1 MVLRHQRSDGR
12 PTNQQGDRTL
22 MFKPSCKFLRQRARH
37 SIRLPVLT
45 CILFLGLPETP
56 FAAESYWPQWRGPLG
71 TGVAPDA
78 NPPVQWSED
87 ENVRWKVQL
96 PGLGHS
102 TPIVWQ
108 DRVYVTCAVP
118 HGDPVAPFYS
128 NASGAHD
135 NLPVTSRQ
143 RFVVLAIDRGN
154 GKVVWQRNVGEAL
167 PHEGGHYTA
176 SFASNSPV
184 TDGRHVFACFGSYG
198 LFCLDQSG
206 TVVWQLD
213 MGDMQSRHGHG
224 EGSSP
229 VLHGNVLVMNWDHE
243 GKSFVVAL
251 DKETGRQRWKVKR
264 DEVTSWATP
273 IVVQHGGLSQLI
285 VSGTNRVRAYNLS
298 DGRVVWEC
306 GGLSR
311 NIVASPVASDGMVYV
326 GSSYDTRAMLAITLD
341 GARGD
346 ITGTDKVAWSRS
358 QRTPYVPSP
367 LLYDNKLYF
376 LRHYQG
382 ILTRLD
388 AKTGEETIGP
398 FRLSGIQNVYASPV
412 GAANRVYV
420 TDLKG
425 VTAVFSH
432 NGILRPLSL
441 NHLEDSF
448 SASAAIAGSDLFL
461 RGRRHLYCLAE
472 N

>member
-1 MVLRHQRSDGR
+1 
-12 PTNQQGDRTL
+12 
-22 MFKPSCKFLRQRARH
+22 MFLPCRARH
-37 SIRLPVLT
+37 PVPFPILT
-45 CILFLGLPETP
+45 CILFLGLLEAS

-108 DRVYVTCAVP
+108 DRVYVTCAEP
-118 HGDPVAPFYS
+118 CDDPVAPFYS
-128 NASGAHD
+128 KAPGAHD
-135 NLPVTSRQ
+135 NLPVTSHQ

-154 GKVVWQRNVGEAL
+154 GKIVWQRNVREAL

-184 TDGRHVFACFGSYG
+184 TDGQHVFACFGSYG
-198 LFCLDQSG
+198 IFCLDRSG

-213 MGDMQSRHGHG
+213 VGDMQSRHGHG

-229 VLHGNVLVMNWDHE
+229 VLYGDLLVINWDHE

-273 IVVQHGGLSQLI
+273 IVVQHADSPQLI
-285 VSGTNRVRAYNLS
+285 VSGTHRVRGYDLS
-298 DGRVVWEC
+298 DGRVLWEC

-346 ITGTDKVAWSRS
+346 ITGTDKVVWSRS

-388 AKTGEETIGP
+388 AKTGKETIGP
-398 FRLSGIQNVYASPV
+398 FRLSGIQNIYASPV

-420 TDLKG
+420 TDLNG

-432 NGILRPLSL
+432 DEILRPLSL

>member
-1 MVLRHQRSDGR
+1 
-12 PTNQQGDRTL
+12 
-22 MFKPSCKFLRQRARH
+22 MFRPSCRCFRQRARH
-37 SIRLPVLT
+37 PIPLPVLT
-45 CILFLGLPETP
+45 CILFLALLETP

-78 NPPVQWSED
+78 NPPVQWSEE
-87 ENVRWKVQL
+87 ENVRWKVRL

-108 DRVYVTCAVP
+108 DRVYVTYAKP
-118 HGDPVAPFYS
+118 FGDPVAPFYS
-128 NASGAHD
+128 NAPGAHD

-154 GKVVWQRNVGEAL
+154 GKVLWQRDVGEAL

-176 SFASNSPV
+176 SFASHSPV

-198 LFCLDQSG
+198 LFCLDRSG

-229 VLHGNVLVMNWDHE
+229 VLYGNVLVINWDHE

-251 DKETGRQRWKVKR
+251 NKETGKQRWKVKR

-273 IVVQHGGLSQLI
+273 IVVQHAGLSQLI
-285 VSGTNRVRAYNLS
+285 VSGTNRVRGYDLS
-298 DGRVVWEC
+298 DGRVLWEC

-326 GSSYDTRAMLAITLD
+326 GSSYNTRAMLAITLD

-412 GAANRVYV
+412 GAANRIYV
-420 TDLKG
+420 TDLNG